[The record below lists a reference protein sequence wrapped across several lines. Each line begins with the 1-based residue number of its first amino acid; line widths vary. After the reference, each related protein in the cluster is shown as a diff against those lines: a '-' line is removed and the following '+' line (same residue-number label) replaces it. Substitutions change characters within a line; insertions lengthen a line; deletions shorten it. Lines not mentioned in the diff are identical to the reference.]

1 MNTTE
6 EEEEEEEEP
15 YLEFLNNAI
24 NQVSQNT
31 AI

>member
-6 EEEEEEEEP
+6 EAEEEEP